1 MSGCFSW
8 PLRFLALAPSKME
21 VVLVDTTST
30 AGDVHVQRMERVA
43 ASAPAGAACEEQRLQ
58 FARQL
63 GGAVFD
69 MACKEADISYIGEKT
84 EKDKKTEKGEPKKKK
99 AKVVQSEAGTST
111 SRESSVESL
120 L

>member
-1 MSGCFSW
+1 MIAKTFMFGCGGT
-8 PLRFLALAPSKME
+8 FLDAHGGSAATVK
-21 VVLVDTTST
+21 
-30 AGDVHVQRMERVA
+30 RVA

-63 GGAVFD
+63 GGAVFY

-99 AKVVQSEAGTST
+99 AKVVQAKKKAKAKE
-111 SRESSVESL
+111 SRVESL
-120 L
+120 LCWPEHFRVAVSAG

>member
-1 MSGCFSW
+1 MIN
-8 PLRFLALAPSKME
+8 ME
-21 VVLVDTTST
+21 QPRQLDAHGGSAATV
-30 AGDVHVQRMERVA
+30 ERVA
-43 ASAPAGAACEEQRLQ
+43 ASAPAGAACEEQRKK

-69 MACKEADISYIGEKT
+69 MACKEAGISYIGEKV

-111 SRESSVESL
+111 SRQSRVESL

>member
-1 MSGCFSW
+1 MQQ
-8 PLRFLALAPSKME
+8 PLQLDAHGGSAAT
-21 VVLVDTTST
+21 V
-30 AGDVHVQRMERVA
+30 ERVA

-69 MACKEADISYIGEKT
+69 MACKEAGISYIGEKT

-111 SRESSVESL
+111 SRESRVESL